1 MALTVSKLLATLPPE
16 AEQKHITE
24 CAQQL
29 EKTRKLLSVYL
40 AQQMKETSEIL
51 TQQVAR
57 ILKGISKECS
67 ALVGLHIANSF
78 GRFSA
83 PAYVPPPLYLTQR
96 PPQIRYIYVYID
108 DLPGLN

>member
-1 MALTVSKLLATLPPE
+1 MALTVSKLHAMLPAAEPE
-16 AEQKHITE
+16 HTTACT
-24 CAQQL
+24 QQL
-29 EKTRKLLSVYL
+29 EETRKLLSAHL

-67 ALVGLHIANSF
+67 ALVELHIAKSF

-83 PAYVPPPLYLTQR
+83 PAYVSPPLYLTQR